1 MKPIALQPGRAE
13 MAYRAILDDICDGSM
28 PPGTQLVQEE
38 LAAQLGVSRQPV
50 QQALARLK
58 GDGLLE
64 EAPGRGLCVPI
75 LDLSRMRLHYEI
87 RSALDQ
93 LAARLAAA
101 RASTGSLDHRKIEK
115 QGKSIVTAGQRA
127 VSKKNY
133 GDMIRRD
140 IEFHSFVYSI
150 SGNELIEGTAEVH
163 WRFLRRAMGD
173 VLLRAQPPPS
183 IWQQHE
189 EILNAIVSGEP
200 SLAAALAANHIEVAS
215 EALEAAL
222 QEES

>member
-1 MKPIALQPGRAE
+1 
-13 MAYRAILDDICDGSM
+13 M

-58 GDGLLE
+58 GNRLLE

-87 RSALDQ
+87 RSGLDQ
-93 LAARLAAA
+93 LAARLAAT
-101 RASTGSLDHRKIEK
+101 RVSKGSLDQRTIEK
-115 QGKSIVTAGQRA
+115 QGESIIAAGRRA
-127 VSKKNY
+127 VSRESFVE
-133 GDMIRRD
+133 MIRSG

-150 SGNELIEGTAEVH
+150 SGNELIEGTAEIH
-163 WRFLRRAMGD
+163 WLYFRRVMGD
-173 VLLRAQPPPS
+173 VLRHAQSPPS
-183 IWQQHE
+183 IWEQHE
-189 EILNAIVSGEP
+189 EILQAILSGEP
-200 SLAAALAANHIEVAS
+200 SLAVALAAKHIEDAS
-215 EALEAAL
+215 EALASVL